1 MPEHITLPLPSLL
14 RSSFPPYDAQA
25 ARAAQEVLDR
35 NHQTYH
41 VFFNERGLHNHA
53 AHHILAAL
61 QLGCAPSS
69 FAQHLEKAEE
79 YLLNPDWKLHR
90 NPKDQGAKGSIE
102 QHNWTEHLGK
112 HDWYWHYLAFFE
124 SQIKEKGGAA
134 CLEEFVFGEKANEK
148 QVAMLGRFIGGALHP
163 FIHTGYGFEFGLDG
177 IVAEGLAMTAM
188 TEPRFAAVLPPRP
201 TGDKTASTSNS
212 GTTANGLKT
221 DEPLSVF
228 SILSLAYVDKRLD
241 ISHHSDDDKFAPL
254 LEPQAAALLNE
265 YTSRWHIS
273 EDDVGHPDLLTI
285 RGGSAGKW
293 TELIWVV
300 VLLLGATSRPGK
312 QLRHD
317 FFLMHAHNA
326 TLFLPSL
333 LPQLTIASRIKLLDA
348 LWRTIFTYWVA
359 RGRPVFYIEGTL
371 LESTTEPVKPTAA
384 QHNDEHAAKALRS
397 LIHYA
402 EHLSHTP
409 AGTFSLP
416 SGIKDAVQGREVF
429 PGLEKL
435 DGTAFIRTAGQLLQ
449 NQGWPGEEKENW
461 DFEGLG
467 YDEAWQSG

>member
-1 MPEHITLPLPSLL
+1 MKKLSDWREFTVTLLTNCLLMFWSL
-14 RSSFPPYDAQA
+14 R
-25 ARAAQEVLDR
+25 
-35 NHQTYH
+35 T
-41 VFFNERGLHNHA
+41 
-53 AHHILAAL
+53 
-61 QLGCAPSS
+61 
-69 FAQHLEKAEE
+69 
-79 YLLNPDWKLHR
+79 
-90 NPKDQGAKGSIE
+90 
-102 QHNWTEHLGK
+102 
-112 HDWYWHYLAFFE
+112 
-124 SQIKEKGGAA
+124 
-134 CLEEFVFGEKANEK
+134 
-148 QVAMLGRFIGGALHP
+148 
-163 FIHTGYGFEFGLDG
+163 
-177 IVAEGLAMTAM
+177 GLAMTAM

-201 TGDKTASTSNS
+201 TGDKTASTTSS

-228 SILSLAYVDKRLD
+228 SILSLAYVDERLD

-348 LWRTIFTYWVA
+348 LWRTVFTYWVA
-359 RGRPVFYIEGTL
+359 RGRPVFYIEATL
-371 LESTTEPVKPTAA
+371 LESTTEPVKPSEARASEAETPSSSHKPSAWYEIGAAAA